1 LDSNTGKI
9 LKLQKTLGLR
19 DVVLLSV
26 VAVIGLRWISLAA
39 AGGNTSIVLWLAAL
53 VFFFLPQSFAVIELT
68 TRLPQEGG
76 IYNWTKTAFG
86 NFHGFMSGWC
96 YWTNNLVY
104 FPSLLVY
111 IAGISVFVAGSGY
124 EAFGEN
130 KNYVI
135 IFSIVALWT
144 VTAFNYFGMKFG
156 KWINNIGGIGTW
168 TAGSVLIV
176 FGIISVAKF
185 GVANP
190 MPAGSFFTNI
200 FSFEKLSFFALIC
213 FGFTGL
219 ELASVLAGEIKNP
232 EKTIPRSVVIS
243 GVVIASIY
251 IFGTFSV
258 LVALPASDIN
268 VISGFMQGISA
279 MAVKLGLGWM
289 SNVLALLITLGGIG
303 GLMAWF
309 TGAARMPFVAG
320 IDKFMPESFGKI
332 HPKYG
337 SPYMAV
343 LIQAG
348 IATIF
353 ILMSFIGASVEE
365 AYMVLV
371 ETTLLVYFIPYV
383 YMFAAYIVL
392 RKRGFNAESTR
403 TIPKNNTLAL
413 IFGYIGLFTTIIAM
427 VLAVVP
433 PSNIASVFF
442 YELKIFGGFFMFVL
456 AGGLFYWLESWI
468 D

>member
-1 LDSNTGKI
+1 MQ
-9 LKLQKTLGLR
+9 LQKSLGLR
-19 DVVLLSV
+19 DVVLLNV
-26 VAVIGLRWISLAA
+26 TAVIGLRWISLAA
-39 AGGNTSIVLWLAAL
+39 VGGNTSIVLWLAAL
-53 VFFFLPQSFAVIELT
+53 VFFFLPQAFAVIELT

-111 IAGISVFVAGSGY
+111 IAGISVFVAGDGY

-130 KNYVI
+130 KNYI
-135 IFSIVALWT
+135 IAFSIAALWT
-144 VTAFNYFGMKFG
+144 VTAFNYFGLKLG
-156 KWINNIGGIGTW
+156 RWINNIGGIGTW
-168 TAGSVLIV
+168 TAGTALIL
-176 FGIISVAKF
+176 FGIVAVIRF

-190 MPAGSFFTNI
+190 MPAGSFFADI
-200 FSFEKLSFFALIC
+200 LSFEKLRFFALIC

-219 ELASVLAGEIKNP
+219 ELASVLAGEVKNP

-243 GVVIASIY
+243 GIVIAVIY
-251 IFGTFSV
+251 ILGTFSV

-268 VISGFMQGISA
+268 IISGFIQGVSA
-279 MAVKLGLGWM
+279 IGNKLGMGWT
-289 SNVLALLITLGGIG
+289 SNILALLITLGGIG

-320 IDKFMPESFGKI
+320 IDRFLPESFGKI

-337 SPYMAV
+337 SPYKAV
-343 LIQAG
+343 LIQAV
-348 IATIF
+348 IASIF
-353 ILMSFIGASVEE
+353 IFMSFIGASVEE
-365 AYMVLV
+365 AYMVLI

-383 YMFAAYIVL
+383 YMFASYIVL
-392 RKRGFNAESTR
+392 RRRRFNSESAR
-403 TIPKNNTLAL
+403 TIPKNNNLAL
-413 IFGYIGLFTTIIAM
+413 IFGVFGLVTTVFAM
-427 VLAVVP
+427 GMAVVP
-433 PSNIASVFF
+433 PSNIPNIFI
-442 YELKIFGGFFMFVL
+442 YELKIFGGVFMFIAV
-456 AGGLFYWLESWI
+456 GGLFYWLESWI